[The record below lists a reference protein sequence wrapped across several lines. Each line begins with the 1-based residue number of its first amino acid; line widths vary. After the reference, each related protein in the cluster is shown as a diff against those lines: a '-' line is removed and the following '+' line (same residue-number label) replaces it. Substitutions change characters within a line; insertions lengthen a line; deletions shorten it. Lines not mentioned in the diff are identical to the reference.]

1 MNTREETSVSEPRVY
16 TETGSLADG
25 RQVHYFN
32 TTADARRASFADKRD
47 LGERAEAGQLRYDP
61 LRDEWIAVSA
71 GRNARPQLPVACPLC
86 PSEGHELT
94 EIPAPDYEV
103 AVFENRFPSFG
114 GALPETGAPVPET
127 GAPGL
132 EISVP
137 ATGRC
142 EVVCFS
148 SQHEASF
155 VDLPPERV
163 ELVVRTLA
171 RRTADLSARGD
182 VAQVFCFE
190 NRGVEIG
197 VTLHHPHGQIYGYPY
212 VTPHTRRHLE
222 AAARHREATGRN
234 LFGDLLASE
243 RTGPRVVAAND
254 LWTAFVPY
262 AARWPFEVHLYPNE
276 RFADLAELPE
286 EYIAAF
292 APLYLEVLRR
302 FDGAFRAD
310 ASCEPGP
317 MPYMAGWHQAPVNE
331 HRDLA
336 WLRLELVS
344 TRRAAGKVKFLAS
357 SESVMGGFV
366 NDLGPEQ
373 AARTLR
379 DAL

>member
-1 MNTREETSVSEPRVY
+1 MSELSVY

-25 RQVHYFN
+25 RQVLYFN
-32 TTADARRASFADKRD
+32 TAPGAGRASFADKRD
-47 LGERAEAGQLRYDP
+47 LGERAEAGQLRYDV

-114 GALPETGAPVPET
+114 GTLPEGDAAEAES
-127 GAPGL
+127 GM

-148 SQHEASF
+148 SQHDASF

-171 RRTADLSARGD
+171 ARTADLSARGD

-212 VTPHTRRHLE
+212 VTPQTRRHLE
-222 AAARHREATGRN
+222 AAVRHREATGRN
-234 LFGDLLASE
+234 LFGDILAAE
-243 RTGPRVVAAND
+243 QAGPRVVAANE

-286 EYIAAF
+286 EYVTAF
-292 APLYLEVLRR
+292 APLYLEVLQR
-302 FDGAFRAD
+302 FDSAFNTD
-310 ASCEPGP
+310 AFDAGP

-357 SESVMGGFV
+357 SESIMGGFV
-366 NDLGPEQ
+366 NDLGPEK
-373 AARTLR
+373 AAQILKG
-379 DAL
+379 AL

>member
-1 MNTREETSVSEPRVY
+1 MSELRVY
-16 TETGSLADG
+16 TQTGGLADG
-25 RQVHYFN
+25 RQVIYFD
-32 TTADARRASFADKRD
+32 TAPDTGRASFADKRD
-47 LGERAEAGQLRYDP
+47 LGDRAEAGQLRYDP

-114 GALPETGAPVPET
+114 GTIGESATGGATAPETGGPE
-127 GAPGL
+127 L

-148 SQHEASF
+148 SEHDASF

-163 ELVVRTLA
+163 ELVVRALA
-171 RRTADLSARGD
+171 RRTAELSARGD

-212 VTPHTRRHLE
+212 VTPHTRAHL
-222 AAARHREATGRN
+222 AAAERHRDATGRN
-234 LFGDLLASE
+234 LFGDILASE
-243 RTGPRVVAAND
+243 RSGPRVVAANER
-254 LWTAFVPY
+254 WTAFVPY
-262 AARWPFEVHLYPNE
+262 AARWPFEVHLYPHE

-286 EYIAAF
+286 EYIAAL
-292 APLYLEVLRR
+292 APLYLEVLAR
-302 FDGAFRAD
+302 FDGAFPD
-310 ASCEPGP
+310 SGP
-317 MPYMAGWHQAPVNE
+317 MPYMAGWHQAPVAE

-336 WLRLELVS
+336 WLRLEIVS

-366 NDLGPEQ
+366 NDLGPEK
-373 AARTLR
+373 AAQILR

>member
-1 MNTREETSVSEPRVY
+1 MSELRVY
-16 TETGSLADG
+16 TETGGLADG
-25 RQVHYFN
+25 RQVIYFN
-32 TTADARRASFADKRD
+32 TAPDAGRASFADKRD

-114 GALPETGAPVPET
+114 GAAAETSMHSGGTQPEGSGTTAPQSGE
-127 GAPGL
+127 PGL

-148 SQHEASF
+148 SEHDASF
-155 VDLPPERV
+155 VDLSPERV
-163 ELVVRTLA
+163 ELVVRALA
-171 RRTADLSARGD
+171 QRTAELSARGD

-212 VTPHTRRHLE
+212 VTPHTRAHLD
-222 AAARHREATGRN
+222 AAERHREATGQN
-234 LFGDLLASE
+234 LFGDILASE
-243 RTGPRVVAAND
+243 RSGPRVVAANE

-262 AARWPFEVHLYPNE
+262 AARWPFEVHLYPHE
-276 RFADLAELPE
+276 RFADLAELPD
-286 EYIAAF
+286 EYIEAL
-292 APLYLEVLRR
+292 APLYLEVLAR
-302 FDGAFRAD
+302 FDGAFEG
-310 ASCEPGP
+310 SGP
-317 MPYMAGWHQAPVNE
+317 MPYMAGWHQAPVGE

-336 WLRLELVS
+336 WLRLEIVS

-366 NDLGPEQ
+366 NDLGPEK
-373 AARTLR
+373 AAQILR

>member
-1 MNTREETSVSEPRVY
+1 M
-16 TETGSLADG
+16 
-25 RQVHYFN
+25 
-32 TTADARRASFADKRD
+32 
-47 LGERAEAGQLRYDP
+47 RYDP

-86 PSEGHELT
+86 PSEGDELT
-94 EIPAPDYEV
+94 EIPAPEYEV

-114 GALPETGAPVPET
+114 GTVTEEGAPASETG
-127 GAPGL
+127 GPGL
-132 EISVP
+132 EIAVP

-148 SQHEASF
+148 SEHESSF

-163 ELVVRTLA
+163 ELVLRALA
-171 RRTADLSARGD
+171 QRTAELSARGD
-182 VAQVFCFE
+182 VAQVFPFE

-197 VTLHHPHGQIYGYPY
+197 VTLHHPHGQIYGYPF
-212 VTPHTRRHLE
+212 VTPQTRSHLE
-222 AAARHREATGRN
+222 AAVRHKETTGRN
-234 LFGDLLASE
+234 LFGDILASE
-243 RTGPRVVAAND
+243 QAGPRVIASND
-254 LWTAFVPY
+254 HWTAFVPY

-276 RFADLAELPE
+276 RFADLAELPD
-286 EYIAAF
+286 EYIASL

-302 FDGAFRAD
+302 FDGAFPEGR
-310 ASCEPGP
+310 

-336 WLRLELVS
+336 WLRLEIVS

-366 NDLGPEQ
+366 NDLGPEK
-373 AARTLR
+373 AAEILR

>member
-1 MNTREETSVSEPRVY
+1 MTDTRVH
-16 TETGSLADG
+16 TETGTLADG
-25 RQVHYFN
+25 RQVIYFD
-32 TTADARRASFADKRD
+32 TAPGAGRASFADKRE

-61 LRDEWIAVSA
+61 LRDEWVAVSA

-94 EIPAPDYEV
+94 EIPAPDYAV

-114 GALPETGAPVPET
+114 GAVDATEPAETADPV
-127 GAPGL
+127 GGM

-148 SQHEASF
+148 SQHDASF

-163 ELVVRTLA
+163 ELVVRALA

-212 VTPHTRRHLE
+212 VTPQTRAHLE
-222 AAARHREATGRN
+222 AAVRHRESTGRN
-234 LFGDLLASE
+234 LFGDILAAE
-243 RTGPRVVAAND
+243 RAGPRVIAANEH
-254 LWTAFVPY
+254 WTAFVPY

-276 RFADLAELPE
+276 RFADLTELPE
-286 EYIAAF
+286 GHIAAF
-292 APLYLEVLRR
+292 APIYLEVLRR
-302 FDGAFRAD
+302 FDGAFPG
-310 ASCEPGP
+310 SGP
-317 MPYMAGWHQAPVNE
+317 MPYMSGWHQAPVSE

-336 WLRLELVS
+336 WLRLEIVS

-366 NDLGPEQ
+366 NDLGPEK
-373 AARTLR
+373 AAQILR
-379 DAL
+379 EAL